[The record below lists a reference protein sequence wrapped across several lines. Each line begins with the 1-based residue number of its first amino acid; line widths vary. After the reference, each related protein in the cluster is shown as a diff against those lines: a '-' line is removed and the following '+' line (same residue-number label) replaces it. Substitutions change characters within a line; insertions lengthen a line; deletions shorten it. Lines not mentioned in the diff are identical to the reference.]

1 MTNSQSQGSRV
12 ELSQIH
18 PQPLSEQIRD
28 MLRDRIISGDL
39 SPGER
44 LTETELANRLAVSR
58 GPLREAVLQLTEDG
72 LLVKTA
78 YKGLRV
84 RSVSQSELCELYS
97 MRTTLEGFAFEEA
110 WEKRSDNDFAEL
122 RRRYASLEASRQ
134 AGDYV
139 QSVQGEIAFH
149 SWIYELSGH
158 SILQSHWQRLVP
170 LVQIYM
176 SIHQK
181 RHGVSGVFMAAN
193 HEYVRLASEHDL
205 NDMRDHIA
213 EHMQKGLAEV
223 QEDLV
228 DDQSSKI

>member
-1 MTNSQSQGSRV
+1 M

-110 WEKRSDNDFAEL
+110 WEKRSDKDFAEL

-134 AGDYV
+134 AGDCPV
-139 QSVQGEIAFH
+139 C
-149 SWIYELSGH
+149 SGGD
-158 SILQSHWQRLVP
+158 SISLLDIRAEWPQHPAVTLATPRTAGSN
-170 LVQIYM
+170 
-176 SIHQK
+176 IH
-181 RHGVSGVFMAAN
+181 
-193 HEYVRLASEHDL
+193 
-205 NDMRDHIA
+205 
-213 EHMQKGLAEV
+213 
-223 QEDLV
+223 V
-228 DDQSSKI
+228 DPSKTTWC

>member
-1 MTNSQSQGSRV
+1 M

-28 MLRDRIISGDL
+28 MLRDRIIAGDIA
-39 SPGER
+39 PGER
-44 LTETELANRLAVSR
+44 LTETELASRLAVSR
-58 GPLREAVLQLTEDG
+58 GPLREAILQLTEDG

-84 RSVSQSELCELYS
+84 RSVSRSELRELYS

-110 WEKRSDNDFAEL
+110 WDKRSRSALADL
-122 RRRYASLEASRQ
+122 RRRYKDLDASRQ

-139 QSVQGEIAFH
+139 RSVQGEIAFH

-158 SILQSHWQRLVP
+158 SILRAHWHRLVP

-193 HEYVRLASEHDL
+193 HEYVELASGTRL
-205 NDMRDHIA
+205 SVMRDHIA
-213 EHMQKGLAEV
+213 AHMRKGLAEV
-223 QEDLV
+223 QADLT
-228 DDQSSKI
+228 DD